1 MTKVTTLRHT
11 KGKVPSNIF
20 TKLGKIKI
28 KKHETTLPTLCFFTS
43 VAVSNISITCRQLLF
58 FRIFLNHPP
67 LHHSCCSNSWIDP
80 EGLWDFKE
88 NPSMSEAKSTKSI
101 ESCLEIC
108 LLVPGFEDWKNF
120 CVYIIEILP
129 CNATCVSVYI
139 ISHQEW
145 NSFSSSNWSTTLK
158 VTTSSLS
165 FPCVLQ
171 YSTALWLLP

>member
-1 MTKVTTLRHT
+1 M
-11 KGKVPSNIF
+11 
-20 TKLGKIKI
+20 
-28 KKHETTLPTLCFFTS
+28 PTLCFFTS

-101 ESCLEIC
+101 ESFLEIC

-120 CVYIIEILP
+120 CVYIIEILS
-129 CNATCVSVYI
+129 CNATCVYI

-145 NSFSSSNWSTTLK
+145 NSFSSSNWTTTPLK
-158 VTTSSLS
+158 WPHPRFPFPVS
-165 FPCVLQ
+165 F
-171 YSTALWLLP
+171 STAQPFGSCRKQLKSLEVKGTELNELKRWLENWP